1 MFTEEKVTETILVE
15 QIGVKDGVKDG
26 VKEGVKEPTDIQ
38 KVILLEIQAERS

>member
-26 VKEGVKEPTDIQ
+26 VKEPTDIQ

>member
-26 VKEGVKEPTDIQ
+26 VKEPTDIQ
-38 KVILLEIQAERS
+38 KFILLEIQAERS